1 VNVARILLIGR
12 TPATGASVANA
23 LIKHYPV
30 TTASSGKSAINI
42 ALENPIRIVVLDAI
56 SMRTP
61 GDRLSNELREALPSV
76 LLVHLHPGPKA
87 NVQSRADVVLL
98 HPVTA
103 RRLLNSIVGLLQEKS
118 DDVLVCGPFTIN
130 RTRRLLIANGQET
143 QLTPKQLLLIET
155 FFTNPC
161 STLDRRTL
169 MEKVWQTDYIG
180 DTRTLDVHIRWVREM
195 IEADPSHPQYLKTIR
210 GVGYRL
216 DIDNSANNHTSANLT
231 TMPKQKTDL

>member
-1 VNVARILLIGR
+1 MEAARILLIGR
-12 TPATGASVANA
+12 TPAAGASVANA

-30 TTASSGKSAINI
+30 VTASSGKLAIKL
-42 ALENPIRIVVLDAI
+42 AQENLIRVVVLDAI

-61 GDRLSNELREALPSV
+61 GDRICDELREALPSV
-76 LLVHLHPGPKA
+76 SLVHLHPGPRA
-87 NVQSRADVVLL
+87 NVQSQAHVVLL

-103 RRLLNSIVGLLQEKS
+103 RRLLNSIEALLQENS
-118 DDVLVCGPFTIN
+118 DDLLVCGPFVIN

-161 STLDRRTL
+161 LTLDRRTL
-169 MEKVWQTDYIG
+169 MERVWQTDYIG

-195 IEADPSHPQYLKTIR
+195 IETDPSCPQYLRTVR

-216 DIDNSANNHTSANLT
+216 DIPNVHPPLVL
-231 TMPKQKTDL
+231 PQPVLP

>member
-1 VNVARILLIGR
+1 VEAVRILLVGR
-12 TPATGASVANA
+12 TPSAGASVANA
-23 LIKHYPV
+23 LNKHYPV
-30 TTASSGKSAINI
+30 MTASSGKLAIKL
-42 ALENPIRIVVLDAI
+42 AQENPIRIVVLDAI

-61 GDRLSNELREALPSV
+61 GDRICEELRTALPTV
-76 LLVHLHPGPKA
+76 ALVHLHPGPKA
-87 NVQSRADVVLL
+87 DIQSHADVVLA
-98 HPVTA
+98 HPVTT
-103 RRLLNSIVGLLQEKS
+103 RRLLNSIESLLQAKS
-118 DDVLVCGPFTIN
+118 DDLLVCGPFTIN

-161 STLDRRTL
+161 LTLDRRTL

-195 IEADPSHPQYLKTIR
+195 IEADPSHPQYLKTVR

-216 DIDNSANNHTSANLT
+216 DLPGVDNSIPLPQPTL
-231 TMPKQKTDL
+231 P